1 MIYEP
6 TAHTPRRP
14 SPAVLFVGRQNSGKT
29 TLLEK
34 VISCLTQR
42 GLKIATLK
50 HHGHP
55 NFEIDIPGK
64 DSWRHRQAGALST
77 FVLSAGRMALTRDLE
92 EEMSC
97 FDALQLMTGYDL
109 VLVEGF
115 RGVGLPALELFR
127 EGNPKDEAAAQAM
140 LAKLRAEAEAN
151 THSGKRPSAAKASM
165 TDEATR
171 QTTPTANANAASTP
185 AEQDKLDQAQPASR
199 NGQNPDSPELP
210 VALITNM
217 EHLANAATSAGIPV
231 FGFEDIEPICD
242 FVLNRYARAPLTIAV
257 QAGGESKRMGHSKA
271 RTPFLGRPLIEHMLD
286 VVSNF
291 ADELIV
297 TTNEAEKLRY
307 LKEMYPGLRLAADIM
322 PERGALPGLL
332 TAINAS
338 SNELVGV
345 VACDMIA
352 FPTKLLA
359 REALALQAT
368 GADAVLPFNVGYWEP
383 FAGVYRKSTCEP
395 ALRGLVE
402 SGSKRMHDLID
413 AIDCRAFSAKGWQ
426 RPGMIDPFANTNTP
440 EELAQAEVLYRVYK

>member
-34 VISCLTQR
+34 VIACLTQR
-42 GLKIATLK
+42 GLSIATLK

-55 NFEIDIPGK
+55 NFEIDVPGK
-64 DSWRHRQAGALST
+64 DSWRHRQAGAQST
-77 FVLSAGRMALTRDLE
+77 FVLSEGRMALTRNLE

-127 EGNPKDEAAAQAM
+127 EGNPKDEAAANAM
-140 LAKLRAEAEAN
+140 LARLEAAANEAEPNKAIDQGSEKRACAEAQRGS
-151 THSGKRPSAAKASM
+151 T
-165 TDEATR
+165 
-171 QTTPTANANAASTP
+171 NA
-185 AEQDKLDQAQPASR
+185 QQAGSVAGPASR
-199 NGQNPDSPELP
+199 NGQSPDAPELP
-210 VALITNM
+210 VALVTNM
-217 EHLANAATSAGIPV
+217 PRLANAAHAANVPV

-242 FVLNRYARAPLTIAV
+242 FVQKRYARAPLTIAI

-286 VVSNF
+286 VVGNF

-297 TTNEAEKLRY
+297 TTNEADKLAY
-307 LKEMYPGLRLAADIM
+307 LQEMYPGLRLAADIV

-332 TAINAS
+332 TALNAS
-338 SNELVGV
+338 SNDVVGV

-352 FPTKLLA
+352 FPTKLLS

-368 GADAVLPFNVGYWEP
+368 GADAVLPFSHGYWEP

-395 ALRGLVE
+395 ILAQLVE
-402 SGSKRMHDLID
+402 SGSKRMHDLIN
-413 AIDCRAFSAKGWQ
+413 AIDCREFSAKGWQ